1 MKQFSLNKKEEKGL
15 KLRFNLKQV
24 REENKLTQIMLV
36 TTINK
41 KRIRV
46 YTKLRVEPKYWNHET
61 YRCYQSGRL
70 NLREKLRL
78 KHVNEQID
86 SLVMALHEMDDLLAS
101 RGKYLSASI
110 IQQVVREN
118 QQKEQLLQNPIA
130 CLRGLVED
138 YEKGINRKGRRG
150 IGSTKT
156 TYLTAL
162 GRLEDYDKQRKV
174 PIESFEDFN
183 KRFFMDF
190 HELSL
195 RMHVRE
201 NGETLHAEY
210 NNQYIEGYQKSAA
223 PRL

>member
-1 MKQFSLNKKEEKGL
+1 MKQFSLNKKDEKDL

-41 KRIRV
+41 RRIRV
-46 YTKLRVEPKYWNHET
+46 YTKLRVEPKYWNHDT

-86 SLVMALHEMDDLLAS
+86 NLVMSLYEMDDLLAT

-118 QQKEQLLQNPIA
+118 QQKEQLLQNPIV
-130 CLRGLVED
+130 CLKGLVED
-138 YEKGINRKGRRG
+138 YEKK
-150 IGSTKT
+150 
-156 TYLTAL
+156 Y
-162 GRLEDYDKQRKV
+162 
-174 PIESFEDFN
+174 
-183 KRFFMDF
+183 
-190 HELSL
+190 
-195 RMHVRE
+195 
-201 NGETLHAEY
+201 
-210 NNQYIEGYQKSAA
+210 
-223 PRL
+223 